1 MLKKILILL
10 LILNA
15 YSSPLYS
22 KFDISVFRS
31 KDIYIFASIATILSL
46 KTYKNFKK
54 ANESEQEIKRLRKI
68 LTEMGIIVK
77 KTKEGYVL
85 DLPSYLSQQEDKD
98 ARIIW
103 SSLTEEE
110 ENLAKIKKFG
120 WLAGSIWFAIMTL
133 VELDNRGKDLEL
145 KKI

>member
-15 YSSPLYS
+15 YPSPLYS

-31 KDIYIFASIATILSL
+31 KEICIFASIATILSL

-54 ANESEQEIKRLRKI
+54 ANESEKEIKRLRKI

-77 KTKEGYVL
+77 KTKDGFRIEM
-85 DLPSYLSQQEDKD
+85 PSYLSQQEEKD
-98 ARIIW
+98 ARIIS
-103 SSLTEEE
+103 SSLIEEE
-110 ENLAKIKKFG
+110 ENLAKIKKFS

-133 VELDNRGKDLEL
+133 AELDNY
-145 KKI
+145 

>member
-1 MLKKILILL
+1 MLKKILILS

-22 KFDISVFRS
+22 KFDISFFRS
-31 KDIYIFASIATILSL
+31 KEIYIFASIATILSL
-46 KTYKNFKK
+46 KTYKDFKK

-68 LTEMGIIVK
+68 LKEMGIIVK
-77 KTKEGYVL
+77 KTKDGFRIEM
-85 DLPSYLSQQEDKD
+85 PSYLSQQEEKD
-98 ARIIW
+98 ARIIS
-103 SSLTEEE
+103 SSLIEEE

-133 VELDNRGKDLEL
+133 AELDN
-145 KKI
+145 